1 MTCEH
6 DDCLQAAAAVAQA
19 YDLDDLDDE
28 WKALLNELEDR
39 LLQVSLHCQTS
50 PFAVQL

>member
-1 MTCEH
+1 M
-6 DDCLQAAAAVAQA
+6 APA

-39 LLQVSLHCQTS
+39 LLQARDPSADSTIKLGQHAYAKLKQIT
-50 PFAVQL
+50 L

>member
-1 MTCEH
+1 M
-6 DDCLQAAAAVAQA
+6 APA

-39 LLQVSLHCQTS
+39 LLQARDPSAGSIAKLWQHACAELRRS
-50 PFAVQL
+50 IL

>member
-1 MTCEH
+1 M
-6 DDCLQAAAAVAQA
+6 APA

-39 LLQVSLHCQTS
+39 LLQARDPSVESTIEL
-50 PFAVQL
+50 